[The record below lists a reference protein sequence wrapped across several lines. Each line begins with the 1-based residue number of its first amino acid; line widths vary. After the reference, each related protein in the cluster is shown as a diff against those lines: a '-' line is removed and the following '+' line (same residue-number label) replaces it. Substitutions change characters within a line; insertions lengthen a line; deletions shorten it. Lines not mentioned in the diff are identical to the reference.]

1 MPQAQTSELN
11 LNEILRQVA
20 REKDIDLER
29 WIAAL
34 EDAMASA
41 AKKQHRI
48 KEPVRSRL
56 DRETGRFEAFIVKKV
71 VSEVED
77 PLAEWTVEEAQDH
90 KTGAQVGDE
99 IHLPIPTDG
108 LGRIAAQSAK
118 QVLYQRVREAERENI
133 YNEYIDRVGEVLNG
147 TVKRFERGDIV
158 VDLGRTEA
166 VVPRS
171 EQARHE
177 RYSQGER
184 IRAVIVEV
192 HKQPKGPQIV
202 LSRTDPRLL
211 VKLFETEVPEIYDG
225 TVVIKNAVRAPGER
239 AKVAVYS
246 RERDVDPVGACVGMK
261 GSRVQSIIRELR
273 GEKIDIIEYSDDL
286 VTFAQSALAPAKITR
301 VSVTHQGEVPHLDV
315 IVEDEQLSLAI
326 GKRGQNVRLASELI
340 GARIDIKSESDVK
353 DEVADALARML
364 QTAIGPA
371 PAAAVDLSQAPGV
384 TPELREALE
393 AAGLGTA
400 ESLHERGREAL
411 LEVPGLDEE
420 LADGLIAWAGEQA
433 AMAAEAAAAQ
443 QSAAGRAEI
452 GVTFRKPET
461 TSSMGDEA
469 FMAAL
474 SRAFQESE
482 AQRATRDAGVAAAEA
497 EASENAAMDGRAA
510 EEAEE
515 AKQAEEAAERE
526 SAAAAVATTAP
537 ATTPATPADTE
548 AAAITPSSAAADD
561 TAGAGAP
568 AEAAGQESKR

>member
-1 MPQAQTSELN
+1 MPQAQTAEIN
-11 LNEILRQVA
+11 FNEVLRQVA

-48 KEPVRSRL
+48 KEPVRAHL
-56 DRETGRFEAFIVKKV
+56 DRESGKFDAFIVKKV
-71 VSEVED
+71 VEEVED
-77 PLAEWTVEEAQDH
+77 PLAEWTVDEAVDH
-90 KTGAQVGDE
+90 KPDAAVGDE
-99 IHLPIPTDG
+99 IHFPISTEG

-118 QVLYQRVREAERENI
+118 QVLYQRVREAERENV
-133 YNEYIDRVGEVLNG
+133 YNEFIDRVGEVLNG
-147 TVKRFERGDIV
+147 TVKRFERGDII

-166 VVPRS
+166 VVPRG

-211 VKLFETEVPEIYDG
+211 AKLFETEVPEIYDG

-340 GARIDIKSESDVK
+340 GCRIDIKSESDVK
-353 DEVADALARML
+353 DEVADALAKML
-364 QTAIGPA
+364 QGAISSG
-371 PAAAVDLSQAPGV
+371 
-384 TPELREALE
+384 
-393 AAGLGTA
+393 
-400 ESLHERGREAL
+400 
-411 LEVPGLDEE
+411 
-420 LADGLIAWAGEQA
+420 
-433 AMAAEAAAAQ
+433 EAAAAGTALALAPGM
-443 QSAAGRAEI
+443 STELAARLGEAGLGDPDSLLDAGRDALLAVEGIDDEIADILIEWAETSLREHEERADADI
-452 GVTFRKPET
+452 GATFRTPTKSAT
-461 TSSMGDEA
+461 GMGDED

-474 SRAFQESE
+474 SKAFQESE
-482 AQRATRDAGVAAAEA
+482 QQRGPKAGAEG
-497 EASENAAMDGRAA
+497 EMQGE
-510 EEAEE
+510 
-515 AKQAEEAAERE
+515 EEAAVEDAE
-526 SAAAAVATTAP
+526 K
-537 ATTPATPADTE
+537 
-548 AAAITPSSAAADD
+548 
-561 TAGAGAP
+561 AG
-568 AEAAGQESKR
+568 EDS

>member
-1 MPQAQTSELN
+1 MPQAPAAEVNFT
-11 LNEILRQVA
+11 EILRQVA

-41 AKKQHRI
+41 AKKQHRV
-48 KEPVRSRL
+48 KEPVRARL
-56 DRETGRFEAFIVKKV
+56 DRETGKFDAFIVKKV
-71 VSEVED
+71 VETVED

-90 KTGAQVGDE
+90 KADAQVGDE

-133 YNEYIDRVGEVLNG
+133 YNEFIDRVGEVLNG
-147 TVKRFERGDIV
+147 TVKRFERGDII

-340 GARIDIKSESDVK
+340 GCRIDIKSESDVK

-371 PAAAVDLSQAPGV
+371 AAAAAAELRMADAPGV
-384 TPELREALE
+384 TPELAARLE
-393 AAGLGTA
+393 EAGLALA
-400 ESLHERGREAL
+400 EDVVQAGREAVHEIEGIDS
-411 LEVPGLDEE
+411 EV
-420 LADGLIAWAGEQA
+420 ADNLFDWAESQVSER
-433 AMAAEAAAAQ
+433 EA
-443 QSAAGRAEI
+443 SAGADI
-452 GVTFRKPET
+452 GATFRAPET
-461 TSSMGDEA
+461 AGSSMGDED

-482 AQRATRDAGVAAAEA
+482 SQRAAQHSPDEEPAAPET
-497 EASENAAMDGRAA
+497 
-510 EEAEE
+510 EEEE
-515 AKQAEEAAERE
+515 
-526 SAAAAVATTAP
+526 
-537 ATTPATPADTE
+537 
-548 AAAITPSSAAADD
+548 
-561 TAGAGAP
+561 AP
-568 AEAAGQESKR
+568 AEE

>member
-56 DRETGRFEAFIVKKV
+56 DRETGKFEAFIVKKV
-71 VSEVED
+71 VAEVED

-90 KTGAQVGDE
+90 KEGAQVGDE

-166 VVPRS
+166 VVPRA

-211 VKLFETEVPEIYDG
+211 AKLFETEVPEIYDG

-364 QTAIGPA
+364 QTAMGPA
-371 PAAAVDLSQAPGV
+371 AGAGAEVDLGQAPGV
-384 TPELREALE
+384 TAELREQLE
-393 AAGLGTA
+393 AAGFGTP
-400 ESLHERGREAL
+400 ESLRERGREAL
-411 LEVPGLDEE
+411 LEVPGVDEE
-420 LADGLIAWAGEQA
+420 LADALLAWSEEQA
-433 AMAAEAAAAQ
+433 AQVAAQ
-443 QSAAGRAEI
+443 QSAGHADI
-452 GVTFRKPET
+452 GLTFRKPET
-461 TSSMGDEA
+461 SSSMGDED

-482 AQRATRDAGVAAAEA
+482 AQRATRDAGAAAEAAEAAAAEA
-497 EASENAAMDGRAA
+497 ETRQAAMPEPVAPATPETPENAAAGGPADQQDTQGH
-510 EEAEE
+510 ETT
-515 AKQAEEAAERE
+515 
-526 SAAAAVATTAP
+526 AAAG
-537 ATTPATPADTE
+537 
-548 AAAITPSSAAADD
+548 
-561 TAGAGAP
+561 GAR
-568 AEAAGQESKR
+568 EAAGKESKS

>member
-1 MPQAQTSELN
+1 MPQVQTSELN

-48 KEPVRSRL
+48 KEPVRSHL

-71 VSEVED
+71 VAEVED

-90 KTGAQVGDE
+90 KAGAQVGDE

-147 TVKRFERGDIV
+147 TVKRFERGDII

-166 VVPRS
+166 VVPRA

-364 QTAIGPA
+364 QTAIGPS
-371 PAAAVDLSQAPGV
+371 AAAAADVGQAPGV
-384 TPELREALE
+384 TPELRERLE
-393 AAGLGTA
+393 AAGLGSVD
-400 ESLHERGREAL
+400 SLRERGRDAL
-411 LEVPGLDEE
+411 LELPDVDAE
-420 LADGLIAWAGEQA
+420 LADGLLAWADEQA
-433 AMAAEAAAAQ
+433 AQAAAAQ
-443 QSAAGRAEI
+443 SAGHADI
-452 GVTFRKPET
+452 GQTFRRPGT
-461 TSSMGDEA
+461 TSTMADED

-482 AQRATRDAGVAAAEA
+482 AQRAAEPA
-497 EASENAAMDGRAA
+497 PD
-510 EEAEE
+510 EEPD
-515 AKQAEEAAERE
+515 
-526 SAAAAVATTAP
+526 AAAAAG
-537 ATTPATPADTE
+537 DT
-548 AAAITPSSAAADD
+548 AAAAKGSGD
-561 TAGAGAP
+561 
-568 AEAAGQESKR
+568 QEDES

>member
-1 MPQAQTSELN
+1 MPQAQTAEIN
-11 LNEILRQVA
+11 FNEILRQVA
-20 REKDIDLER
+20 REKDIDLDR

-48 KEPVRSRL
+48 KEPVRARL
-56 DRETGRFEAFIVKKV
+56 DRETGKFEAFIVKKV
-71 VSEVED
+71 VEEVED
-77 PLAEWTVEEAQDH
+77 PLAEWTLEEARDN
-90 KTGAQVGDE
+90 KPNAEVGDE
-99 IHLPIPTDG
+99 ILLPIPTDG

-147 TVKRFERGDIV
+147 TVKRFERGDII

-166 VVPRS
+166 VVPRN

-184 IRAVIVEV
+184 IRAVIVDV

-301 VSVTHQGEVPHLDV
+301 VSVTHSGEVPHLDV

-340 GARIDIKSESDVK
+340 GSRIDIKSESDVK

-364 QTAIGPA
+364 QSALGGG
-371 PAAAVDLSQAPGV
+371 AADSAADEMSVASAPGV
-384 TPELREALE
+384 DDELVARLLEAGLADAEAIADATRATLLDVEGMSESLADNLQDWASARLRE
-393 AAGLGTA
+393 
-400 ESLHERGREAL
+400 RE
-411 LEVPGLDEE
+411 EK
-420 LADGLIAWAGEQA
+420 AGE
-433 AMAAEAAAAQ
+433 
-443 QSAAGRAEI
+443 EI
-452 GVTFRKPET
+452 GALFRTSEKPT
-461 TSSMGDEA
+461 ASMGDED

-482 AQRATRDAGVAAAEA
+482 QQRARTG
-497 EASENAAMDGRAA
+497 DGEGEDDEKPR
-510 EEAEE
+510 EE
-515 AKQAEEAAERE
+515 
-526 SAAAAVATTAP
+526 
-537 ATTPATPADTE
+537 
-548 AAAITPSSAAADD
+548 
-561 TAGAGAP
+561 
-568 AEAAGQESKR
+568 

>member
-1 MPQAQTSELN
+1 MAQAQTADIN
-11 LNEILRQVA
+11 FNEILRQVA

-48 KEPVRSRL
+48 KEPVRAHL
-56 DRETGRFEAFIVKKV
+56 DRETGKFDAFIVKKV
-71 VSEVED
+71 VEEVED
-77 PLAEWTVEEAQDH
+77 PLAEWTVEEAIDH
-90 KTGAQVGDE
+90 KPDAQVGDE
-99 IHLPIPTDG
+99 IHFPISTEG

-118 QVLYQRVREAERENI
+118 QVLYQRVREAERENV
-133 YNEYIDRVGEVLNG
+133 YNEFIDRVGEVLNG
-147 TVKRFERGDIV
+147 TVKRFERGDII

-166 VVPRS
+166 VVPRQ

-184 IRAVIVEV
+184 IRAVIVDV

-273 GEKIDIIEYSDDL
+273 GEKIDIIEHSDDL

-301 VSVTHQGEVPHLDV
+301 VSVTHHGDVPHLDV

-340 GARIDIKSESDVK
+340 GCRIDIKSESDVK

-364 QTAIGPA
+364 QDAIGGPA
-371 PAAAVDLSQAPGV
+371 PASAGVGGAASAPGV
-384 TPELREALE
+384 SAELAALLDD
-393 AAGLGTA
+393 AGLGDA
-400 ESLHERGREAL
+400 EDIVQAGRDGL
-411 LEVPGLDEE
+411 LEVEGIDED
-420 LADGLIAWAGEQA
+420 LADSLVAWAEDQVRDREEQA
-433 AMAAEAAAAQ
+433 GAD
-443 QSAAGRAEI
+443 I
-452 GVTFRKPET
+452 GATFRAPASKGGG
-461 TSSMGDEA
+461 MGDDD

-482 AQRATRDAGVAAAEA
+482 QQRASKEGPAEEEEQAGVA
-497 EASENAAMDGRAA
+497 SGSD
-510 EEAEE
+510 
-515 AKQAEEAAERE
+515 
-526 SAAAAVATTAP
+526 S
-537 ATTPATPADTE
+537 DTE
-548 AAAITPSSAAADD
+548 EEPR
-561 TAGAGAP
+561 
-568 AEAAGQESKR
+568 EE

>member
-1 MPQAQTSELN
+1 MPQAQTAELN

-29 WIAAL
+29 WIGAL

-48 KEPVRSRL
+48 KEPVRAHL
-56 DRETGRFEAFIVKKV
+56 DRETGRFDAFIVKKV
-71 VSEVED
+71 VEEVED
-77 PLAEWTVEEAQDH
+77 PLAEWTVEEARDH
-90 KTGAQVGDE
+90 KSGAQVGDE

-147 TVKRFERGDIV
+147 TVKRFERGDII

-225 TVVIKNAVRAPGER
+225 TVVIKAAVRAPGER

-273 GEKIDIIEYSDDL
+273 GEKIDIIEFSDDL

-340 GARIDIKSESDVK
+340 GCRIDIKSESDVK

-364 QTAIGPA
+364 QTAMGGTAAA
-371 PAAAVDLSQAPGV
+371 PAVEELDLAAAPGM
-384 TPELREALE
+384 
-393 AAGLGTA
+393 
-400 ESLHERGREAL
+400 
-411 LEVPGLDEE
+411 D
-420 LADGLIAWAGEQA
+420 
-433 AMAAEAAAAQ
+433 AEAAAQLEGAGYGSLEAIVEAGPDALAEVPAVGTLDRAQ
-443 QSAAGRAEI
+443 AIVDWAKTQIEEQEKKRAAEI
-452 GVTFRKPET
+452 GAGLALPKAESS
-461 TSSMGDEA
+461 SSMGDA
-469 FMAAL
+469 DFMAAL

-482 AQRATRDAGVAAAEA
+482 AQRASVAQSDAEQAAE
-497 EASENAAMDGRAA
+497 
-510 EEAEE
+510 
-515 AKQAEEAAERE
+515 E
-526 SAAAAVATTAP
+526 SAAADEP
-537 ATTPATPADTE
+537 ARDE
-548 AAAITPSSAAADD
+548 
-561 TAGAGAP
+561 
-568 AEAAGQESKR
+568 EQ